1 MLFRDGLVMYDR
13 ETDTLW
19 THVDG
24 RAIKGKLR
32 GQVLEIV
39 PSVHAT
45 WKEWKTLYPQ
55 SLVLKKR
62 GEIRSAYDAYNRDPR
77 RMGILG
83 RRLRDQRLPAKE
95 RIIGVR
101 SSDGATAFV
110 EKDVRATKLV
120 EAQVG
125 SLPVVLVA
133 PGENLPVV
141 AFDRRIAGRALSFR
155 LVGGDPTRIVDAET
169 SSRWS
174 LAQGGAVDGP
184 LKGSRLA
191 RAPAYPAFWF
201 GWQGYFPGTEVWKS
215 PQSPDDVGADLRAV
229 ADQIVSADTPLR

>member
-24 RAIKGKLR
+24 RAIKGTLR

-39 PSVHAT
+39 SSVHAT

-62 GEIRSAYDAYNRDPR
+62 GEMRSAYESYNRDPR
-77 RMGILG
+77 RMGVLG
-83 RRLRDQRLPAKE
+83 RRLRDRRLAAKE
-95 RIIGVR
+95 RIVGVR
-101 SSDGATAFV
+101 SNDGATAFV

-125 SLPVVLVA
+125 SLPVVLVSA
-133 PGENLPVV
+133 GQNLPIV
-141 AFDRRIAGRALSFR
+141 AFDRRVAGRTVSFR
-155 LVGGDPTRIVDAET
+155 VSSDDPTEIVDAET
-169 SSRWS
+169 GSRWS
-174 LAQGGAVDGP
+174 LAQGEAVDGP
-184 LKGSRLA
+184 LKGSKLV

-201 GWQGYFPGTEVWKS
+201 GWQGYFPRTEVWKRS
-215 PQSPDDVGADLRAV
+215 P
-229 ADQIVSADTPLR
+229 